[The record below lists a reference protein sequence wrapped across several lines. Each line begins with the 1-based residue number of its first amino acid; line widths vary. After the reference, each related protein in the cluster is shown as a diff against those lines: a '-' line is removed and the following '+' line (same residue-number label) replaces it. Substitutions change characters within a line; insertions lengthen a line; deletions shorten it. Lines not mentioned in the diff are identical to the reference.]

1 MSDSEHQSKK
11 LKVMKGSRELSQMAN
26 LHQGGTIRMAVNFAE
41 FLSDPISLSPRPEFV
56 DNYHIDV

>member
-1 MSDSEHQSKK
+1 
-11 LKVMKGSRELSQMAN
+11 MKGSRELSQMAN

-56 DNYHIDV
+56 DNYHIDVWKQLH